1 MKKIIVVFTL
11 LSLLS
16 CSKEE
21 KKSSADFDMFVFSFA
36 TDAKTFSIKF
46 TPGDTVYMKT
56 SPVDYSYSL
65 LSEKKRDSAYAI
77 IKEIK
82 FAEYETIYTNENI
95 VDGTSFKFYK
105 TKNDTVNWVYV
116 YENKTPK
123 ELYKIADKLIQ
134 LQTGQK
140 WVPVKGKQDFGNLD
154 YIELPNPLNTIN

>member
-1 MKKIIVVFTL
+1 MKKIITAFTL

-16 CSKEE
+16 CGKEE
-21 KKSSADFDMFVFSFA
+21 KKTSVDFDMFVFSFT
-36 TDAKTFSIKF
+36 TDAANFSIKF

-65 LSEKKRDSAYAI
+65 LTEDKRDSAYAI
-77 IKEIK
+77 IKEINFSK
-82 FAEYETIYTNENI
+82 YDTMYTNDNI
-95 VDGTSFKFYK
+95 IDGTSFKFYK

-116 YENKTPK
+116 YENETPK
-123 ELYKIADKLIQ
+123 ELYKAADKLIQ
-134 LQTGQK
+134 LQKGQK